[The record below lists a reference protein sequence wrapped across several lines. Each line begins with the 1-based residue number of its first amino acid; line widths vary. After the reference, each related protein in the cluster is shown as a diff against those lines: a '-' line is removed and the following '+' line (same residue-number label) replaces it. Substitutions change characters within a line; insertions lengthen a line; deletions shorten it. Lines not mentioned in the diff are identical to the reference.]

1 MNPGAYAGE
10 RLNLG
15 NMWEGPP
22 GKCLCCQP
30 DSGKP
35 TVRDERGACG
45 NVSYGGIRN
54 PRCES
59 KEHRSETLRLRLR
72 ASYFYPTVAADKAT
86 SQQVQVLPCQ
96 LPEVRHVA
104 IPQLLR
110 VISASLR
117 GVNGPAAPWDRP
129 TAVGAIWGSSEHG
142 SRNMKE

>member
-1 MNPGAYAGE
+1 MVTAKRARTAETPKQPSRHLRSA
-10 RLNLG
+10 RLG
-15 NMWEGPP
+15 
-22 GKCLCCQP
+22 
-30 DSGKP
+30 SIP
-35 TVRDERGACG
+35 TE
-45 NVSYGGIRN
+45 GGIRN

-86 SQQVQVLPCQ
+86 SQQVEVLPCQ

-117 GVNGPAAPWDRP
+117 GVNGPAAPW
-129 TAVGAIWGSSEHG
+129 V
-142 SRNMKE
+142 

>member
-1 MNPGAYAGE
+1 MIPGAYAGE

-15 NMWEGPP
+15 NMREGPA

-72 ASYFYPTVAADKAT
+72 ASYFYPTVNGKRECWLRDGAGSERIKLGRG
-86 SQQVQVLPCQ
+86 SVQ
-96 LPEVRHVA
+96 
-104 IPQLLR
+104 
-110 VISASLR
+110 
-117 GVNGPAAPWDRP
+117 
-129 TAVGAIWGSSEHG
+129 AV
-142 SRNMKE
+142 